1 MKYNMKYTKVLGL
14 ALAALAFNACSDEWD
29 EHYKVQQQGNG
40 VSLWQ
45 TISTDANFSN
55 FKSVLEYCG
64 YDKVL
69 ASSQVFTVFAPTNES
84 LSAEQAQAQR
94 VIYDQDKERGR
105 KEKENRA
112 IKEFVMNHI
121 ALYNHSTPDSAVYN
135 DTIVMMNGKY
145 LALTNNTIGE
155 QSFDRQQP
163 HANGIL
169 YTVDGQLDYL
179 PNVLEKLEKVDDL
192 SKLAEFFDIY
202 NDYKFIPEQS
212 VAGGIEN
219 GQTVYLDS
227 VTRLQNILFDYVG
240 DINNEDSTYWMIVPT
255 DDMWNAMEEEYVTYF
270 NYNDKV
276 SKRDSLIKLYTGLA
290 IIRGT
295 VFSETVNP
303 EETRNDSV
311 KSTNAMHYSSRYIM
325 YGNYDTYYYQYDNPY
340 SPGGVFYGVTEIPCS
355 NGKLL
360 KPATWNIDKSQTFNQ
375 MILTEGEDRSSLAYI
390 DKSKAVLKDPATR
403 TTTVA
408 VRPGNPYYNKVSGNS
423 FIEISAIK
431 SNANTSATFY
441 IPDVLSNMPYD
452 IYVVTTSVLAADTTA
467 TDKQRKPLQASFK
480 LKWLAQDGVT
490 VDSLDLGKKLEIQS
504 DVHDTILL
512 KSNVV
517 IPTCTWGL
525 TNEDSQVTLTMG
537 SDVKSTDFMRGKY
550 TRTIRLDAI
559 IFKPHGDA
567 EEIVID

>member
-84 LSAEQAQAQR
+84 LSAEQAKAQR
-94 VIYDQDKERGR
+94 DIYDQDKERGR

-121 ALYNHSTPDSAVYN
+121 ALYNHSTPETAVYN

-155 QSFDRQQP
+155 QSFDSQQP

-179 PNVLEKLEKVDDL
+179 PNVLEQLEKVDEL
-192 SKLAEFFDIY
+192 SKLAEFFDFY
-202 NDYKFIPEQS
+202 NEYKFIPEQS

-270 NYNDKV
+270 NYDDKV

-303 EETRNDSV
+303 EKTRNDSV
-311 KSTNAMHYSSRYIM
+311 KSTNAMHYSSRYVL
-325 YGNYDTYYYQYDNPY
+325 YGNYDTYYYQYDKPFE
-340 SPGGVFYGVTEIPCS
+340 PGGVFYDVNEIPCS

-360 KPATWNIDKSQTFNQ
+360 KPNTWSIDKSQTFNQ
-375 MILTEGEDRSSLAYI
+375 MILTEGEDRPSLAYI
-390 DKSKAVLKDPATR
+390 DGSKAVLKDPKTR

-431 SNANTSATFY
+431 SGANTSATFY
-441 IPDVLSNMPYD
+441 VPDVLSNMPYD
-452 IYVVTTSVLAADTTA
+452 IYVVMTSVLAADTSA

-550 TRTIRLDAI
+550 TKTIRLDAI